1 MSAKDKI
8 KFVKK
13 NASSDYANFFS
24 DDVSDDRRRYILK
37 FMIKGTGSA
46 DTLTIAKVERDD
58 SQTEFFDKYVNA
70 NTNIEVPAGAPDPE
84 KPLLVLEGGTNLAL
98 KSSGGQAISV
108 TVIYY
113 DNEIA

>member
-1 MSAKDKI
+1 MGAKDKI
-8 KFVKK
+8 KFAKK
-13 NASSDYANFFS
+13 NATSSYVNFFS
-24 DDVSDDRRRYILK
+24 SDVPDDRRRYILK

-70 NTNIEVPAGAPDPE
+70 NTNIETPTGAPDPE

-98 KSSGGQAISV
+98 KSGGQAISV